1 MKFKRVVIFT
11 KTNWDEPPRIRHQLT
26 KLLLENKHQVV
37 FFEKSNFK
45 QFKIIKYIK
54 DNILFF
60 KHFELLHHQLRPF
73 GFMVKINAMVTKFF
87 IKKALKNEKIDL
99 IINFNYDYYFLKEM
113 FSDLKIVTIIND
125 DFVAQARPWMIK
137 SIKQQLKQTCENSDL
152 VFAVSYPLQEQLAE
166 FNKNTKLF
174 FPWTFKKYEKPTNNI
189 NRNVVLYWGYIDHR
203 IDWKIIKYLL
213 EKGIKLR
220 FIGMVSHKVE
230 SILNDFNKFDNFELL
245 KPTKLEDVYLD
256 DISCSI
262 LSYVNT
268 SGEMIAVTVNNR
280 VFQLLSYGIP
290 LVYVN
295 LPNLIKTSEKVI
307 KKCTLEN
314 EYFQAIK
321 YFENNFYDCQDD
333 IESFLGNHYSE
344 KRYEYLLKSIEE
356 I

>member
-1 MKFKRVVIFT
+1 
-11 KTNWDEPPRIRHQLT
+11 
-26 KLLLENKHQVV
+26 
-37 FFEKSNFK
+37 
-45 QFKIIKYIK
+45 
-54 DNILFF
+54 
-60 KHFELLHHQLRPF
+60 
-73 GFMVKINAMVTKFF
+73 
-87 IKKALKNEKIDL
+87 
-99 IINFNYDYYFLKEM
+99 M

-321 YFENNFYDCQDD
+321 
-333 IESFLGNHYSE
+333 
-344 KRYEYLLKSIEE
+344 
-356 I
+356 

>member
-73 GFMVKINAMVTKFF
+73 EFMVKINAMVTKFF

-125 DFVAQARPWMIK
+125 DFVAQARPWMPK

-152 VFAVSYPLQEQLAE
+152 VFAVSYPLQEQLVE

-174 FPWTFKKYEKPTNNI
+174 FPWTFKKYEKPTNNK

-203 IDWKIIKYLL
+203 IDWKKIKYLL

-220 FIGMVSHKVE
+220 FIGMVSHKV
-230 SILNDFNKFDNFELL
+230 IAFLDDFIKFNYFELL
-245 KPTKLEDVYLD
+245 NKFK
-256 DISCSI
+256 
-262 LSYVNT
+262 
-268 SGEMIAVTVNNR
+268 
-280 VFQLLSYGIP
+280 
-290 LVYVN
+290 
-295 LPNLIKTSEKVI
+295 
-307 KKCTLEN
+307 
-314 EYFQAIK
+314 
-321 YFENNFYDCQDD
+321 
-333 IESFLGNHYSE
+333 
-344 KRYEYLLKSIEE
+344 
-356 I
+356 